1 MLTCPVFQSAKRISA
16 AELPTDFAL
25 SEDHDL
31 MPTENGGIAEAAG
44 VDALPQTIKRCL
56 SSQRGESP
64 FHKDFGTRFAEY
76 FVCSRVRPGSS
87 KS

>member
-1 MLTCPVFQSAKRISA
+1 
-16 AELPTDFAL
+16 
-25 SEDHDL
+25 